1 MVTDEQ
7 VRRLR
12 KLSNTEKNQEI
23 AALKAG
29 MDPTTARRY
38 LGLERLPSE
47 LKKERPWRTREDPF
61 GEVWDAVQQQIQESP
76 GLEAKTLF
84 EWLQR
89 EYPGRFS
96 DGQIRTLQRRIKLWR
111 VTEGPAQEVY
121 FGQKHTPGRLCASD
135 FTHMTELGIT
145 LEGQTFEHLVYH
157 FVLTY
162 SNWETGTI
170 CYSESLVSL
179 SEGWQNAVWELGAV
193 AAEHRT
199 DSLSSAVNNM
209 SNLEEFNRRYQG
221 VMTYYGVK
229 PQHTNP
235 ASPNENGDSEQ
246 SHHRFKRAVE
256 QALLL
261 RGSREFGCLAEY
273 AQFLKDVFA
282 QRNAGRRARLAEEI
296 AVMGELPARRME
308 SAKRERVK
316 VDSGS
321 LIHVE
326 RNAYSVN
333 SRLIGAQVEAR
344 LYLDHVEVWYGQRKV
359 EDLPRLRGRGK
370 HRIDYRHIIEWLVRK
385 PGAFENYRYQ
395 QDLFPA
401 SRFRMA
407 YDAVKDTT
415 PNRSSKEYLNIL
427 NLAAEAGEVA
437 VDEALRELLEGNA
450 ETVITVELIGEVL
463 AQLDTIPPVTMV
475 NVAPVDLASF
485 DQLCTEMGCGNECG
499 R

>member
-23 AALKAG
+23 AASKAG

-38 LGLERLPSE
+38 RGLERLPSE
-47 LKKERPWRTREDPF
+47 LQTERGWRTREDPF
-61 GEVWDAVQQQIQESP
+61 GEVWDAVRRQVQESP

-121 FGQKHTPGRLCASD
+121 FGQKHMPGRLCASD

-145 LEGQTFEHLVYH
+145 LEGQTLEHLVYH

-170 CYSESLVSL
+170 CYWESLESL

-199 DSLSSAVNNM
+199 DSLSSAVNKM
-209 SNLEEFNRRYQG
+209 SNLEEFNQRYEG
-221 VMTYYGVK
+221 VMRYYGVQ
-229 PQHTNP
+229 PRHTNP
-235 ASPNENGDSEQ
+235 VSPNENGDVEQ
-246 SHHRFKRAVE
+246 SHHRFKRGVE

-261 RGSREFGCLAEY
+261 RGSRDFGNLAEY
-273 AQFLKDVFA
+273 AQFLKNLFA
-282 QRNAGRRARLAEEI
+282 QRNAGRRARLAEEL
-296 AVMGELPARRME
+296 AVMRELPARRME
-308 SAKRERVK
+308 SAKRERVT

-326 RNAYSVN
+326 RNSYSVN
-333 SRLIGAQVEAR
+333 SRLIGARVEAR

-359 EDLPRLRGRGK
+359 EDLPRLRGRSK
-370 HRIDYRHIIEWLVRK
+370 HRVDYRHIIEWLMRK

-395 QDLFPA
+395 EDLFPT

-407 YDAVKDTT
+407 YDALRETT
-415 PNRSSKEYLNIL
+415 PSRSSKEYLKIL
-427 NLAAEAGEVA
+427 KLAAEAGEA
-437 VDEALRELLEGNA
+437 QVDEALRELLEGKA
-450 ETVITVELIGEVL
+450 EGAITVEPIREVL
-463 AQLDTIPPVTMV
+463 AKLDTIAPVTMV
-475 NVAPVDLASF
+475 EVAPVELADF
-485 DQLCTEMGCGNECG
+485 DQLCTEMGV
-499 R
+499 RP

>member
-23 AALKAG
+23 AASKAG

-47 LKKERPWRTREDPF
+47 LKKERHWRTREDPF
-61 GEVWDAVQQQIQESP
+61 GEVWDAVQRQVEESP
-76 GLEAKTLF
+76 RLEAKTLF

-89 EYPGRFS
+89 EYPGQFS

-111 VTEGPAQEVY
+111 AIEGPAQEVY
-121 FGQKHTPGRLCASD
+121 FGQRHVPGRLCASD
-135 FTHMTELGIT
+135 FTHMAELGIT

-170 CYSESLVSL
+170 CYSESLESL
-179 SEGWQNAVWELGAV
+179 SEGWQNGVWELGAV
-193 AAEHRT
+193 PVEHRT

-209 SNLEEFNRRYQG
+209 SNLEEFNQRYEA
-221 VMTYYGVK
+221 VMKYYGVK
-229 PQHTNP
+229 PRHTNP
-235 ASPNENGDSEQ
+235 ASPNENGDAEQ

-256 QALLL
+256 QTLLL
-261 RGSREFGCLAEY
+261 RGSRDFGGLAEY
-273 AQFLKDVFA
+273 ARFLKDLFA
-282 QRNAGRRARLAEEI
+282 QRNVGRRARLAEEM
-296 AVMGELPARRME
+296 AVMRELPARRME

-333 SRLIGAQVEAR
+333 SRLIGERVEAR

-359 EDLPRLRGRGK
+359 EDLPRLRGRSK
-370 HRIDYRHIIEWLVRK
+370 HRVDYRHIIEWLVRK

-395 QDLFPA
+395 EDLFPT

-407 YDAVKDTT
+407 YDALKETT
-415 PNRSSKEYLNIL
+415 PSRSSKEYLKIL
-427 NLAAEAGEVA
+427 KLAAEEGEA
-437 VDEALRELLEGNA
+437 QVDEALRELLEGEVEA
-450 ETVITVELIGEVL
+450 VITEASIRELL
-463 AQLDTIPPVTMV
+463 AKLDTIPPVTMV
-475 NVAPVDLASF
+475 EVAPVDLASF
-485 DQLCTEMGCGNECG
+485 DQLCLDTEVPQ
-499 R
+499 

>member
-23 AALKAG
+23 AAAKAG

-38 LGLERLPSE
+38 RNLERLPSE
-47 LKKERPWRTREDPF
+47 LKKERLWRTREDPF
-61 GEVWDAVQQQIQESP
+61 GEVWGAVQKQMEESP

-89 EYPGRFS
+89 EHPGQFS

-121 FGQKHTPGRLCASD
+121 FGQVHVPGRLCASD

-145 LEGQTFEHLVYH
+145 LAGQTFEHLVYH

-170 CYSESLVSL
+170 CYSESLESL

-209 SNLEEFNRRYQG
+209 SNLEEFNRRYEG
-221 VMTYYGVK
+221 VMRYYGVK

-235 ASPNENGDSEQ
+235 ASPNENGDCEQ
-246 SHHRFKRAVE
+246 SHHRFKRALE

-261 RGSREFGCLAEY
+261 RGSRDFQSMAEY
-273 AQFLKDVFA
+273 AQFLKDLFA
-282 QRNAGRRARLAEEI
+282 QRNAGRRARLTEEM
-296 AVMGELPARRME
+296 AVMRELPARRME

-326 RNAYSVN
+326 RNSYSVN

-344 LYLDHVEVWYGQRKV
+344 LYLDRVEVWYGQKKV

-395 QDLFPA
+395 EDLFPT

-407 YDAVKDTT
+407 YDALQEST
-415 PNRSSKEYLNIL
+415 PWRASKEYLKIL
-427 NLAAEAGEVA
+427 KLAAEIGEVQ
-437 VDEALRELLEGNA
+437 VDEALRELLAGTEDVA
-450 ETVITVELIGEVL
+450 ITVESIGEVL
-463 AQLDTIPPVTMV
+463 AQLETIAPVTMV
-475 NVAPVDLASF
+475 EVTLVDLASF
-485 DQLCTEMGCGNECG
+485 DQLCREMAV
-499 R
+499 RQ